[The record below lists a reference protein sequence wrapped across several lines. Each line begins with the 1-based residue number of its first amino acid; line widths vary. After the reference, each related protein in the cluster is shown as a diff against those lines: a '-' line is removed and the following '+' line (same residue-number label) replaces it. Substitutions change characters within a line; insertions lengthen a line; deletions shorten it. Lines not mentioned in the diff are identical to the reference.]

1 MVMEAQSSTETIPAD
16 TISPVMISARNIGKC
31 YRLFDNPSDRLKH
44 QLFGRFGKYYGHEF
58 WALHGISFDLRK
70 GEAVG
75 IVGRNGS
82 GKSTLLQILAGILEP
97 TEGSVYTTGRISAL
111 LELGSGFNPEYTGR
125 QNVYLASAILGIP
138 HSDMEQRFDDIASF
152 ADIGEFIDQ
161 PVKLYS
167 SGMYA
172 RLAFSVAI
180 SVDPDIL
187 IVDEIL
193 AVGDY
198 GFQQKCVARMR
209 QLRDNGLT
217 LVYVTHDT
225 NAVRSIC
232 DKGLFLNE
240 GSPVYWGDTDETVSQ
255 YLKYVRE
262 LVNQE
267 AISSQVE
274 ISKPQKLETGI
285 KGVLRY
291 GTGHV
296 QIEKVEVR
304 NDGNEVCNS
313 FLLGETVHIY
323 VYIKAFEEMDH
334 LSVSFLIRDMT
345 GVDLMGTTTFDERV
359 DLPRL
364 SAGSHGYVHFSFP
377 NNLRSGN
384 FGVSVALNKVS
395 QRDYSDN
402 VVLDTIDACANF
414 LSIVDVN
421 RPIHYKF
428 YNPVNIKYS
437 IEDK

>member
-1 MVMEAQSSTETIPAD
+1 MLKEAQQSQDKVTAD
-16 TISPVMISARNIGKC
+16 TVPQVVISARNIGKC

-44 QLFGRFGKYYGHEF
+44 QLLGRFGKNYGHEF
-58 WALHGISFDLRK
+58 WALHSVSFDLGK

-97 TEGSVYTTGRISAL
+97 TEGTVMTNGRISAL

-125 QNVYLASAILGIP
+125 QNVYLASAILGIEQ
-138 HSDMEQRFDDIASF
+138 SEMEKRFDDIAAF

-240 GSPVYWGDTDETVSQ
+240 GSPVYWGNTDETVSR

-262 LVNQE
+262 IVNQE
-267 AISSQVE
+267 ALSSQME
-274 ISKPQKLETGI
+274 ISRPQKLETEI

-291 GTGHV
+291 GIGHV
-296 QIEKVEVR
+296 QIEKVEIR
-304 NDGNEVCNS
+304 NGLNEVCNT
-313 FLLGETVHIY
+313 FLLGETIHIN
-323 VYIKAFEEMDH
+323 VYFKAFREMDH
-334 LSVSFLIRDMT
+334 FSVSFLIRDMT
-345 GVDLMGTTTFDERV
+345 GVDLMGTTTFDEKI
-359 DLPRL
+359 DLPSL
-364 SAGSHGYVHFSFP
+364 SVGSRGFVNFSFQ
-377 NNLRSGN
+377 NYLRGGN
-384 FGVSVALNKVS
+384 YGISIALNQVS
-395 QRDYSDN
+395 QRNYSDN
-402 VVLDTIDACANF
+402 VILDSIDACANF
-414 LSIVDVN
+414 LSIGDVN
-421 RPIHYKF
+421 RPIHYK
-428 YNPVNIKYS
+428 YYCPVIVNHYVKQ
-437 IEDK
+437 

>member
-1 MVMEAQSSTETIPAD
+1 MVIEAQLSHDKTATDLVTE
-16 TISPVMISARNIGKC
+16 VVISARNIGKS

-44 QLFGRFGKYYGHEF
+44 QLLGRFGKNYGHEF
-58 WALHGISFDLRK
+58 WALQGISFDLAK

-82 GKSTLLQILAGILEP
+82 GKSTLLQIIAGILEP
-97 TEGSVYTTGRISAL
+97 TEGTVMTHGRISAL

-125 QNVYLASAILGIP
+125 QNVYLASAILGIEQTE
-138 HSDMEQRFDDIASF
+138 MEKRFDDIAAF

-232 DKGLFLNE
+232 DKGLFLDE
-240 GSPVYWGDTDETVSQ
+240 GSPVYWGNTDETVSQ
-255 YLKYVRE
+255 YLKYIRE
-262 LVNQE
+262 IVNQE
-267 AISSQVE
+267 TVSSQME
-274 ISKPQKLETGI
+274 ISKPQKLETEI
-285 KGVLRY
+285 EGVLRY

-304 NDGNEVCNS
+304 NSINEVCNA
-313 FLLGETVHIY
+313 FQFGETIHIY
-323 VYIKAFEEMDH
+323 VSFKAFHEMDH
-334 LSVSFLIRDMT
+334 FSVSFLIRDMT
-345 GVDLMGTTTFDERV
+345 GVDLMGTTTFDDRV
-359 DLPRL
+359 DLPNL
-364 SAGSHGYVHFSFP
+364 AVGSHGVVHFSFQ
-377 NNLRSGN
+377 NAFRGDNYGI
-384 FGVSVALNKVS
+384 SVALNRVS

-402 VVLDTIDACANF
+402 VILDTIEACATF
-414 LSIVDVN
+414 LSLRNEN

-428 YNPVNIKYS
+428 HCPIQVDYY
-437 IEDK
+437 IEK